1 LGALVL
7 VRIRQNV
14 FLSPYVRMIAGG
26 SCREGG
32 GEAQV
37 LGATGAQGGAGGGR
51 EDRASRLCGR
61 VRDTYV
67 VVRTLAPIPG
77 RLISSLR
84 TFDCR
89 RQQSYSDDYVFDCQ
103 RRQSNS
109 DEIRETERAPACQML
124 PWTQKRK
131 KIY

>member
-1 LGALVL
+1 MGALVF

-37 LGATGAQGGAGGGR
+37 LGATGGGGAEGGR
-51 EDRASRLCGR
+51 EDRAIRLCGR

-67 VVRTLAPIPG
+67 VVRNPCPYPWAPYFITTY
-77 RLISSLR
+77 I
-84 TFDCR
+84 
-89 RQQSYSDDYVFDCQ
+89 
-103 RRQSNS
+103 
-109 DEIRETERAPACQML
+109 
-124 PWTQKRK
+124 
-131 KIY
+131 